1 MIQRVNK
8 ENEKSKKHLNR
19 NQIIMIAVSI
29 FAVLLTVAII
39 VGVCV
44 AKNNTALN
52 KENNQSTNGE
62 NNSNQG
68 NDELGGGVEVE
79 FEKATP
85 LQGNTSLTPEREVLL
100 EANIVK
106 HIDSQQSRVP
116 ILNSNNS
123 YYTDENGELVVEE
136 IRVRDYSGMKENLI
150 VIANSFA
157 DEGYPIEPIWYAQR
171 LYFEYYEYLSDYSSD
186 ALLNGLKQVF
196 ERSGNT
202 LEEVYQRARDVFGID
217 REDHCEF
224 VFNEVMPP
232 VDLTPCFYAV
242 EINLQ
247 HEWKEEYEDYCI
259 YDLWA
264 RGQWDNEY
272 IKNTEHNLHIIV
284 CKMLQNGSSEY
295 DVRLAQLIYTSYIAD
310 IKYRA
315 DWLDQITKIFEEGT
329 PDYVFLCETMNAVFG
344 EDMNSNIVIANY
356 YDGISE
362 YLGGAKK

>member
-1 MIQRVNK
+1 
-8 ENEKSKKHLNR
+8 
-19 NQIIMIAVSI
+19 MIAVSI

-62 NNSNQG
+62 NNSSQG

-79 FEKATP
+79 FEKVTP

-106 HIDSQQSRVP
+106 HIENNQSRMP
-116 ILNSNNS
+116 LLNANKS
-123 YYTDENGELVVEE
+123 YYTDENGELISEE

-171 LYFEYYEYLSDYSSD
+171 LYFEYYEYFSNYSSEE
-186 ALLNGLKQVF
+186 LLGGLKQVF
-196 ERSGNT
+196 GKSGNT
-202 LEEVYQRARDVFGID
+202 LEAVCQRARDVFGIE
-217 REDHCEF
+217 REDNCEF
-224 VFNEVMPP
+224 VFDEVMPP
-232 VDLTPCFYAV
+232 VDLTPYFYAV
-242 EINLQ
+242 EINLP

-259 YDLWA
+259 CDLWV
-264 RGQWDNEY
+264 RGLGENEY
-272 IKNTEHNLHIIV
+272 TQNTEHNLHIII
-284 CKMLQNGSSEY
+284 CKMLEKGSSEY
-295 DVRLAQLIYTSYIAD
+295 DIRLAQLLYASYIAD
-310 IKYRA
+310 IKYRV
-315 DWLDQITKIFEEGT
+315 DWLEQIVMLFEEET
-329 PDYVFLCETMNAVFG
+329 PDYVFLCESMNEIFG
-344 EDMNSNIVIANY
+344 EDMNSNMFIANY